1 MKQNVSYYETVTFSD
16 AIHRKLFNNDMQY
29 LIKCSENIVRDNP
42 KS

>member
-1 MKQNVSYYETVTFSD
+1 MKPEPFSD

-29 LIKCSENIVRDNP
+29 LVMCSENIVRDNP